1 MICAITVSVPST
13 VAMSAA
19 MKSSAAKWSGA
30 CRAVAVTCAP
40 ALFRR
45 AAMAAPIPRV
55 PPLTSA
61 RFPVR
66 PSVGIGA
73 AAFTVR

>member
-1 MICAITVSVPST
+1 MKC
-13 VAMSAA
+13 SAA
-19 MKSSAAKWSGA
+19 MSSGA
-30 CRAVAVTCAP
+30 LRAVAVTCAP

-61 RFPVR
+61 RFPVS
-66 PSVGIGA
+66 PSVAMGA